1 MSEPVRHLTLEQ
13 ALQIARV
20 AVGGPIAVRDLG
32 LLDAAVNRPR
42 ASLFGRDAYDD
53 LWQMASAL
61 LHSLVTSHPLVDGNK
76 RLGWLATWVFL
87 AKNGIRLDDVD
98 TDAAYDLVIAVA
110 DGSLRDVPTIAE
122 RLQSPH
128 DG

>member
-1 MSEPVRHLTLEQ
+1 MSETVRHLTTEQ

-42 ASLFGRDAYDD
+42 ASLFGQDAYPD
-53 LWQMASAL
+53 LWHMAAAL
-61 LHSLVTSHPLVDGNK
+61 LHSIVTSHPLVDGNK

-87 AKNGIRLDDVD
+87 AKNDIVLEEVD
-98 TDAAYDLVIAVA
+98 TDDAYDLVIAIA
-110 DGSLRDVPTIAE
+110 AGSLRDVPNIA
-122 RLQSPH
+122 RDLQALSPP
-128 DG
+128 